1 MNDPQNPNFARTV
14 TGEKRSAKV
23 EARVTDSL
31 KFDLQRMCHD
41 LGMTESDFIDRLVQV
56 RVYGIEHVQMME
68 RKRIQLVC
76 GLSAEGQAA

>member
-1 MNDPQNPNFARTV
+1 MTTLQKPAFARTV

-31 KFDLQRMCHD
+31 KFDLQRMCHE

-56 RVYGIEHVQMME
+56 RVYGLEHVQSME
-68 RKRIQLVC
+68 RKRIAMVC
-76 GLSAEGQAA
+76 GLSDEGRTP

>member
-1 MNDPQNPNFARTV
+1 MENQNNSNFVCTV
-14 TGEKRSAKV
+14 IGEKRSVKV

-68 RKRIQLVC
+68 RKRIAMVC
-76 GLSAEGQAA
+76 GLSDEGLTP

>member
-1 MNDPQNPNFARTV
+1 MTKSQVPNFARTA

-31 KFDLQRMCHD
+31 KFDLQRMCHE

-56 RVYGIEHVQMME
+56 RVYGVEHVQSME
-68 RKRIQLVC
+68 LKRIEIVC
-76 GLSAEGQAA
+76 GLSVEGQSI

>member
-1 MNDPQNPNFARTV
+1 MENTTAFARTL

-23 EARVTDSL
+23 EARVTDTL

-56 RVYGIEHVQMME
+56 RVYGIQHVQSLE
-68 RKRIQLVC
+68 LKRIEMVC
-76 GLSAEGQAA
+76 GLSDEGRTS